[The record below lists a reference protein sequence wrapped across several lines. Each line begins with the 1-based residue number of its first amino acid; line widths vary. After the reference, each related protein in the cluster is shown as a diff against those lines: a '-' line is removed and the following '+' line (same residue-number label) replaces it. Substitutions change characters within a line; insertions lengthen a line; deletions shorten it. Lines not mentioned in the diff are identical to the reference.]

1 MEEILNL
8 QKINYESQFNGD
20 MQSLI
25 DPRTSIVLTWS
36 AYSNHC

>member
-25 DPRTSIVLTWS
+25 DPEQLQ
-36 AYSNHC
+36 